1 MAGVETAVRQI
12 ELKWPKVPDQLI
24 KGDKF
29 LKWEEGSSSF
39 IEILLR
45 VDPKGYFLYWKIE
58 GKEDTEL
65 LDLAYLRDIRC
76 GKYAK
81 PPKDKK
87 VKEAGTNFGSSNIP
101 LQDKCVT
108 ICHGYNYI
116 DLEWIHLIGE
126 NSSVAKRWS
135 EEVFSYAYNL
145 LSLNKNQLGEWEKL
159 YFRMTTVEIER
170 NKIPVKAIQKCLSKD
185 KDDRTRISKALEK
198 IGWPSGKNDSIDL
211 KAFDFDTFFK
221 FYLALLDRSEIEGIF
236 KELSK
241 NKGNITTVMFR
252 DFLNDMQRHPS
263 LHKTLFPLY
272 TDNQCETL
280 INDYESAV
288 NKKGKKKG
296 QLTKEGLL
304 YFLMCEE
311 NNLTPMHRLD
321 LGANMKLTLAAYYI
335 NSSHNTYLTGHQL
348 TGKSSV
354 EIYRQVLLTGC
365 RCLELDCWDGK
376 DGEPIITHG
385 FTMCTEVLFKD
396 VVCAIAES
404 AFKVS
409 EYPVILS
416 FENHC
421 SVAQQKLLAQY
432 CSEAFGEMLLDK
444 PIDGHPLKPGIPL
457 PTPYDLRK
465 KILIKNKKIHKGTGD
480 DEELA
485 GLTDEEKKK
494 IEKEKKDAGTA
505 AKEAEAA
512 EEMSALVNYIQPVH
526 FTTFEQAQKKDRHYE
541 MSSMVET
548 QALNKLK
555 DNPED
560 FVDYNKKQITRIY
573 PKGTRVDS
581 SNYVPQ
587 IYWNAGCQLVA
598 LNFQCFDIAMC
609 VNLGVF
615 EYNGCSG
622 YLLKPEFMRKLD
634 KRFDPFTEST
644 VDGVVAG
651 TIEIKIISAQF
662 LSDKKISSYVEVEMY
677 GLPTDT
683 VRKKFKTKIIE
694 NNGMDPYYDEKVFV
708 FKKVVLPDLAVVR
721 VIVSEENGKFIGHRV
736 MPLDG
741 IKPGYRHIPL
751 RNESNRPLGLASVF
765 AHIVAKDYV
774 SDAFADFADALLNPI
789 AYQSAQEARAAAL
802 CAFEDD
808 PDAALSAAKPGKSPK
823 AGKKA
828 WGAAG
833 KKVSHGN
840 IAKSALMGATKK
852 PAAGAPGKVATPAS
866 PPPPPAAA
874 DSEFVAN
881 SKMKDE
887 SAVKPPKLDVLK
899 QNKAYSKILSKR
911 DKEVD
916 SIKKKNDK
924 AQANMKTKM
933 KSEEKKMKDGH
944 QKAEKKAEKS
954 GKDEHDRL
962 VKENQDKFNQLHKE
976 NIDKFVS
983 LCTDHFN
990 AESEICKKYIDS
1002 LNDCLKNLITSNQ
1015 EELKKKLQTIHDK
1028 EVEAMNKEM
1037 NKKSKE
1043 EQKNLGKETKDKE
1056 ELARKKRELSKKL
1069 IDGIV
1074 AERNKLK
1081 ALKERQERTL
1091 DKNVEELTK
1100 EFDKEKANAENKL
1113 KEEIDAKLKKV
1124 KEEWS

>member
-12 ELKWPKVPDQLI
+12 ELKWPNVPEQLI

-39 IEILLR
+39 TEILLR

-58 GKEDTEL
+58 GKEDSQL

-76 GKYAK
+76 AKYAK

-87 VKEAGTNFGSSNIP
+87 VKDAGTNFGSSNIP

-116 DLEWIHLIGE
+116 DLDWIHLVAE
-126 NSSVAKRWS
+126 NSSVAAKWA

-159 YFRMTTVEIER
+159 YFRLTTVEMEK
-170 NKIPVKAIQKCLSKD
+170 NKIPVKSIQKCLSKD
-185 KDDRTRISKALEK
+185 KDDRTRVAKAIEK
-198 IGWPSGKNDSIDL
+198 IGWPSGKNDAIEI

-221 FYLALLDRSEIEGIF
+221 FYLSLLERSEIEGIF
-236 KELSK
+236 KELSQ

-272 TDNQCETL
+272 TDSQCDAL
-280 INDYESAV
+280 INEYESAV

-321 LGANMKLTLAAYYI
+321 LGANMKLSLAAYYI

-385 FTMCTEVLFKD
+385 FTMCTEVQFKD
-396 VVCAIAES
+396 VVHAIAEC

-421 SVAQQKLLAQY
+421 SVPQQKLLAQY
-432 CSEAFGEMLLDK
+432 CHEAFGELLLDN
-444 PIDGHPLKPGIPL
+444 PIDGHPLKPGVPL

-465 KILIKNKKIHKGTGD
+465 KILIKNKKIHKGAGD
-480 DEELA
+480 DDELA

-560 FVDYNKKQITRIY
+560 FVDYNKKQLTRIY

-598 LNFQCFDIAMC
+598 LNFQCFDVAMC

-662 LSDKKISSYVEVEMY
+662 LSDKQISSYVEVEMY

-683 VRKKFKTKIIE
+683 VRKKFKTKTVN
-694 NNGMDPYYDEKVFV
+694 NNGMDPYYNENAFV

-721 VIVSEENGKFIGHRV
+721 IIVNEDGGKFIGHRL

-789 AYQSAQEARAAAL
+789 AYQSAQDARAAAL

-808 PDAALSAAKPGKSPK
+808 PDAALNAAKPVKGKSPK

-828 WGAAG
+828 WAGAG
-833 KKVSHGN
+833 KKVSQGN
-840 IAKSALMGATKK
+840 IAKSAFGGAKK
-852 PAAGAPGKVATPAS
+852 AAAAGKAATPAS

-874 DSEFVAN
+874 DSEFVQN
-881 SKMKDE
+881 SKMKEE
-887 SAVKPPKLDVLK
+887 SAVALPKLDALK
-899 QNKAYSKILSKR
+899 SNKAYAKIISKR

-924 AQANMKTKM
+924 AQSNMKTKM
-933 KSEEKKMKDGH
+933 KAEEKKMKDSH
-944 QKAEKKAEKS
+944 SKAEKKAEKS
-954 GKDEHDRL
+954 GKEQHDQL

-976 NIDKFVS
+976 NIDKYLATCS
-983 LCTDHFN
+983 EHFN

-1002 LNDCLKNLITSNQ
+1002 LNDCLKGVITSTQ
-1015 EELKKKLQTIHDK
+1015 EDLKKKLQTIHDK
-1028 EVEAMNKEM
+1028 EVESMNKEL

-1081 ALKERQERTL
+1081 ALKERQEKVL

-1100 EFDKEKANAENKL
+1100 EYEKEKANAENKL
-1113 KEEIDAKLKKV
+1113 KEDIDAKLKKV

>member
-12 ELKWPKVPDQLI
+12 ELKWPNVPEQLV

-29 LKWEEGSSSF
+29 LMWEEDSSKTT
-39 IEILLR
+39 EVLVR
-45 VDPKGYFLYWKIE
+45 VDPKGYFIFWKIE
-58 GKEDTEL
+58 GKEDTEC
-65 LDLAYLRDIRC
+65 LDLAYLRDIRT
-76 GKYAK
+76 GKYSK
-81 PPKDKK
+81 CPKGK
-87 VKEAGTNFGSSNIP
+87 VKDMGTSYGSSNIP

-108 ICHGYNYI
+108 ICHGNNYI
-116 DLEWIHLIGE
+116 DLEWIHFIAE
-126 NSSVAKRWS
+126 NSGVAQKWCD
-135 EEVFSYAYNL
+135 EVFKYAYNL

-159 YFRMTTVEIER
+159 YFRLTVVEME
-170 NKIPVKAIQKCLSKD
+170 NKKVPVKVLQKCLSKD
-185 KDDRTRISKALEK
+185 KDDRTRISKALETMS
-198 IGWPSGKNDSIDL
+198 WPSGKNDGIDI
-211 KAFDFDTFFK
+211 KTFDFDSFFK
-221 FYLALLDRSEIEGIF
+221 FYLTLLDRSEIEGIF

-241 NKGNITTVMFR
+241 NKGSITTPDFKE
-252 DFLNDMQRHPS
+252 FLNEMQRHPS

-272 TDNQCETL
+272 TDSQCDGL

-321 LGANMKLTLAAYYI
+321 LGANMKLSLAAYYI

-385 FTMCTEVLFKD
+385 FTMCTEVSFED
-396 VVCAIAES
+396 VVHAIGEC

-421 SVAQQKLLAQY
+421 SVPQQKLLAKY
-432 CSEAFGEMLLDK
+432 CHEAFGEMLLSE
-444 PIDGHPLKPGIPL
+444 PIDGHPLKPGVTL
-457 PTPYDLRK
+457 PTPYDLKK
-465 KILIKNKKIHKGTGD
+465 KILIKNKKMHKGAGD
-480 DEELA
+480 DEDMA

-512 EEMSALVNYIQPVH
+512 EEMSDLVNYIQPVH

-560 FVDYNKKQITRIY
+560 FVDYNKKQLTRIY

-598 LNFQCFDIAMC
+598 LNFQCFDVAMC

-615 EYNGCSG
+615 EYNGSSG
-622 YLLKPEFMRKLD
+622 YLVKPEFMRKLD

-644 VDGVVAG
+644 VDGIVAG

-683 VRKKFKTKIIE
+683 VRKKFKTKTVA
-694 NNGMDPYYDEKVFV
+694 NNGIDPYYNEKAFT

-721 VIVSEENGKFIGHRV
+721 IIVSEDGGKFIGHRV

-789 AYQSAQEARAAAL
+789 AYQCAQDARAAAL

-808 PDAALSAAKPGKSPK
+808 PEAALDAAKPTGKPGKGKGKGKGGVKSPK
-823 AGKKA
+823 GGKKA
-828 WGAAG
+828 WAGAQ
-833 KKVSHGN
+833 KKVSTGN
-840 IAKSALMGATKK
+840 IAKTALMGAKK
-852 PAAGAPGKVATPAS
+852 PAATPGS
-866 PPPPPAAA
+866 PPPPPKG
-874 DSEFVAN
+874 DESEFVQN

-887 SAVKPPKLDVLK
+887 ANCAPPKLEDLK
-899 QNKAYSKILSKR
+899 KNKAYTKIASKR

-916 SIKKKNDK
+916 SLKKKNEK
-924 AQANMKTKM
+924 AQSSMKK
-933 KSEEKKMKDGH
+933 KLKDEEKK
-944 QKAEKKAEKS
+944 AKK
-954 GKDEHDRL
+954 
-962 VKENQDKFNQLHKE
+962 KESEDKFNQIHKE
-976 NIDKFVS
+976 NMDKYVA
-983 LCTDHFN
+983 LCTEHYN
-990 AESEICKKYIDS
+990 AEADIAKKYIES
-1002 LNDCLKNLITSNQ
+1002 LNDCLKTLIGSCTDDI
-1015 EELKKKLQTIHDK
+1015 KKKLQTIHDK

-1037 NKKSKE
+1037 NKKSKV
-1043 EQKNLGKETKDKE
+1043 EQKELGKETKDKE
-1056 ELARKKRELSKKL
+1056 ELARKKRESSKKL

-1074 AERNKLK
+1074 QERNKLK
-1081 ALKERQERTL
+1081 ALKERQEKGL
-1091 DKNVEELTK
+1091 DKKVEELTK
-1100 EFDKEKANAENKL
+1100 EFEAEKASAETTL
-1113 KEEIDAKLKKV
+1113 KQQIDEKLKKA
-1124 KEEWS
+1124 KEDWS

>member
-12 ELKWPKVPDQLI
+12 ELKWPNVPEQII

-39 IEILLR
+39 TEILLR

-65 LDLAYLRDIRC
+65 LDLAYLRDIRA

-87 VKEAGTNFGSSNIP
+87 IKEAGTNYGSSNIP

-116 DLEWIHLIGE
+116 DLEWIHLVAE
-126 NSSVAKRWS
+126 NSSVASKWA

-159 YFRMTTVEIER
+159 YFRFTTVEMEK
-170 NKIPVKAIQKCLSKD
+170 NKIPVKTIQKCLSKD
-185 KDDRTRISKALEK
+185 KDDRARVAKAIEK
-198 IGWPSGKNDSIDL
+198 IGWPSGKNDAIEI

-221 FYLALLDRSEIEGIF
+221 FYLSLLERSEIEGIF
-236 KELSK
+236 KELSQ

-252 DFLNDMQRHPS
+252 DFLNDIQRHPS

-272 TDNQCETL
+272 TDSQCEAL
-280 INDYESAV
+280 INEYESAV

-321 LGANMKLTLAAYYI
+321 LGANMKLPLAAYYI

-354 EIYRQVLLTGC
+354 EVYRQVLLTGC
-365 RCLELDCWDGK
+365 RSLELDCWDGK

-396 VVCAIAES
+396 VVTAIGES

-409 EYPVILS
+409 DYPVILS

-421 SVAQQKLLAQY
+421 SVPQQKLLAQY
-432 CSEAFGEMLLDK
+432 CHEAFGDLLLDK
-444 PIDGHPLKPGIPL
+444 AIDGHPLKPGISL

-465 KILIKNKKIHKGTGD
+465 KILIKNKKIHKGAGD
-480 DEELA
+480 DDELA
-485 GLTDEEKKK
+485 GLTEEEKKK

-548 QALNKLK
+548 QALNKLE

-560 FVDYNKKQITRIY
+560 FVDYNKKQLTRIY

-598 LNFQCFDIAMC
+598 LNFQCFDVAMC

-662 LSDKKISSYVEVEMY
+662 LSDKQISSYVEVEMY

-683 VRKKFKTKIIE
+683 VRKKFKTKTVN
-694 NNGMDPYYDEKVFV
+694 NNGMDPYYNENTFV

-721 VIVSEENGKFIGHRV
+721 VIVNEDNGKFIGHRL

-789 AYQSAQEARAAAL
+789 AYQSAQEARSAAL

-808 PDAALSAAKPGKSPK
+808 PDAALDAAKPVKGKSPK

-840 IAKSALMGATKK
+840 IAKAAMTGGAKK
-852 PAAGAPGKVATPAS
+852 PAGGGAGKSSYACKSTTTPS
-866 PPPPPAAA
+866 
-874 DSEFVAN
+874 S
-881 SKMKDE
+881 S
-887 SAVKPPKLDVLK
+887 
-899 QNKAYSKILSKR
+899 
-911 DKEVD
+911 
-916 SIKKKNDK
+916 
-924 AQANMKTKM
+924 
-933 KSEEKKMKDGH
+933 
-944 QKAEKKAEKS
+944 
-954 GKDEHDRL
+954 
-962 VKENQDKFNQLHKE
+962 
-976 NIDKFVS
+976 
-983 LCTDHFN
+983 
-990 AESEICKKYIDS
+990 
-1002 LNDCLKNLITSNQ
+1002 
-1015 EELKKKLQTIHDK
+1015 
-1028 EVEAMNKEM
+1028 
-1037 NKKSKE
+1037 
-1043 EQKNLGKETKDKE
+1043 
-1056 ELARKKRELSKKL
+1056 
-1069 IDGIV
+1069 
-1074 AERNKLK
+1074 
-1081 ALKERQERTL
+1081 
-1091 DKNVEELTK
+1091 
-1100 EFDKEKANAENKL
+1100 
-1113 KEEIDAKLKKV
+1113 
-1124 KEEWS
+1124 